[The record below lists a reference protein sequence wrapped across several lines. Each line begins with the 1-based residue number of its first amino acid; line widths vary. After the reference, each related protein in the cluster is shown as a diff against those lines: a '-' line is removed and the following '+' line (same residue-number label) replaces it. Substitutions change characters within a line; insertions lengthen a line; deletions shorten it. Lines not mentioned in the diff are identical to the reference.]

1 MNKRV
6 IEKDLIIDYYITQ
19 NHSWK
24 ETLIYFHTSS
34 ATLSRLIKEYNIS
47 KPKDL
52 HVINIKKSKQTHYGD
67 PNYNN
72 RDKAAQTNLNK
83 YGVDNQFK
91 RKEFIREAWQDKL
104 GVSHPMKSPIISEK
118 SQNNHNYVESIA
130 KTHVTCLE
138 KYGYDN
144 PRKVPEIKERII
156 EKLHESCLRDTGY
169 DYYCLRPEAHSHKKY
184 SKTNTDFHVLLEDN
198 GFNVED
204 EFVIGKYSYDF
215 KINDNTLIELNPT
228 ITHNST
234 FSVFNNKPKDRLYH
248 TQKNKAAIEN
258 GYRCINI
265 WDWDD
270 KDKLINSLKSH
281 NIIYA
286 RKCNIKEVN
295 KRDADEFLNNYH
307 LQSTC
312 KNQSVRLGLYY
323 NNKLICIMTFGK
335 PRYNRNYEYE
345 LLRLCTL
352 SDYKVIGGSQKLFSY
367 FIKQYNPTSIISYC
381 DNSKFTGEVY
391 GRLGFKLKSYGVPS
405 KHWYNMKTKK
415 HITDNLLRQR
425 GFDQLF
431 GTNYGKGTSN
441 DQLMLDNGF
450 VEIYD
455 CGQSI
460 YVWENNL

>member
-24 ETLIYFHTSS
+24 ETLTYFHTSS
-34 ATLSRLIKEYNIS
+34 ATLSRLIREYNIS

-52 HVINIKKSKQTHYGD
+52 HVANIKQSKQAHYGD

-91 RKEFIREAWQDKL
+91 RKELIREAWQDKL

-118 SQNNHNYVESIA
+118 SRNNHNYTESIA
-130 KTHVTCLE
+130 KTHTTCLE

-156 EKLHESCLRDTGY
+156 GKLHESCLRDTGY
-169 DYYCLRPEAHSHKKY
+169 AYYCLRPEAHSHKKY
-184 SKTNTDFHVLLEDN
+184 SKINIDFHLLLENN
-198 GFNVED
+198 GFSVED
-204 EFVIGKYSYDF
+204 EFVIDKYSYDF

-228 ITHNST
+228 VTHNST
-234 FSVFNNKPKDRLYH
+234 FSIFNDKPKDRLYH
-248 TQKNKAAIEN
+248 IQKNKVAIEN

-286 RKCNIKEVN
+286 RKCTVKEVS

-307 LQSTC
+307 LQGTC
-312 KNQSVRLGLYY
+312 KNQSIKLGLYY
-323 NNKLICIMTFGK
+323 NNKLIHIITFGK
-335 PRYNRNYEYE
+335 PRYNKNYEYE

-367 FIKQYNPTSIISYC
+367 FINHYTPTSIISYC

-391 GRLGFKLKSYGVPS
+391 GRLGFELKSYGAPS

-431 GTNYGKGTSN
+431 GTSYGKGTSN

-450 VEIYD
+450 VEVYD

-460 YVWENNL
+460 YVWKNNL